1 MSDVVE
7 ELKAAI
13 EEGAGSLAD
22 ACLTEIIALRADR
35 DAAHTMVAAHEATI
49 IKQEHEL
56 ATLRA
61 ERDAL
66 REALYEA
73 DEGCQFLH
81 LYDEHEHSQR
91 PQPAEQSEAAL
102 MHRTVAVH
110 GAGAGDSLDRRRH
123 PDCED
128 GEPRRP

>member
-1 MSDVVE
+1 VRAE
-7 ELKAAI
+7 IERLKS
-13 EEGAGSLAD
+13 E
-22 ACLTEIIALRADR
+22 R
-35 DAAHTMVAAHEATI
+35 DAANARIVAQANEWR
-49 IKQEHEL
+49 L
-56 ATLRA
+56 AYNSLCA

-73 DEGCQFLH
+73 DEGCRFLH